1 MIRLWARRVA
11 NGHRD
16 MLPHA
21 SPREVPR
28 CGGGWVRRL
37 GLVGDVDCGVLGV
50 GVEGRCATTW
60 LFVRKDRGEGCA
72 SGAPHT
78 THELQAHHGHVALLN
93 RPRAGPVL
101 VFEVLLR
108 TVRESVGCARAAGGS
123 GQVRPRTRGPRTPA
137 LLVFWDN
144 LTVSFVFLRR
154 MGQLNRHTRYRPAT
168 TTRNTATQRSCHSV
182 D

>member
-60 LFVRKDRGEGCA
+60 LFVRKDRGEGCNMYEYVR
-72 SGAPHT
+72 SS
-78 THELQAHHGHVALLN
+78 HELQAHHGHVALLETAPV
-93 RPRAGPVL
+93 RDPSWTWCLKCFCGLCVRVSAAPGPP
-101 VFEVLLR
+101 
-108 TVRESVGCARAAGGS
+108 GGS

-144 LTVSFVFLRR
+144 LKSRSSFFGEWVS
-154 MGQLNRHTRYRPAT
+154 
-168 TTRNTATQRSCHSV
+168 
-182 D
+182 